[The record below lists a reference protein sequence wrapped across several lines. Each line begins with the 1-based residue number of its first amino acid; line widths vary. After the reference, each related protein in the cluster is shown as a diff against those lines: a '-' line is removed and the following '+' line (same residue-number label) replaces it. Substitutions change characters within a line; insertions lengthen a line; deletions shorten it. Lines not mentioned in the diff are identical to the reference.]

1 MQKNLQYFRVGKKL
15 IKNNTRPFVIAEA
28 GVSHFGSLEKAFKLV
43 DLAYNSGAS
52 AVKFQHFKTDN
63 FISKKFKKWHKRML
77 SRELKD
83 EEIFKLAKYS
93 KKKINFLCTAHDLPT
108 LDFLIKKI
116 KIQAIKIGSGEL
128 MNDEYLK
135 FASKQVLPTIF
146 STGMHTEEQI
156 KKSINI
162 LKSGVLKK
170 IAVLHCVTSY
180 PTNYKDVNLNY
191 MTTIRNYFNGPVG
204 YSDHTF
210 GYKAPLVAA
219 SLGASIIEK
228 HISLDFNVKNAQ
240 DWKVSLNQKEFKE
253 FINSV
258 DDIFKIIGSKKKI
271 ISKSEKKSIIWA
283 KKSLH
288 TNKIIKKGSQIKN
301 EDLIMLRPGNGLPFS
316 YKKKFLG
323 KVARQDLKKNLV
335 INLNH
340 VK

>member
-1 MQKNLQYFRVGKKL
+1 MQKNLQYFKVGKKL
-15 IKNNTRPFVIAEA
+15 IKNNSKPFIIAEA

-52 AVKFQHFKTDN
+52 AIKFQHFKTDN

-83 EEIFKLAKYS
+83 EEIFKLAIYS

-108 LDFLIKKI
+108 LDFLVKKI
-116 KIQAIKIGSGEL
+116 KIKAIKIGSGEL

-135 FASKQVLPTIF
+135 FVSKQVLPTFF

-156 KKSINI
+156 KRSINI
-162 LKSGVLKK
+162 LKSGILKK
-170 IAVLHCVTSY
+170 IAVLHCVTNY
-180 PTNYKDVNLNY
+180 PTKYEDVNLNY
-191 MTTIRNYFNGPVG
+191 MTVIRNYFNGPVG

-210 GYKAPLVAA
+210 GYKAPLVAV

-228 HISLDFNVKNAQ
+228 HISLDFNIKNAQ

-253 FINSV
+253 FTNLV

-271 ISKSEKKSIIWA
+271 ISKNEKKSIIWA
-283 KKSLH
+283 TKSLH
-288 TNKIIKKGSQIKN
+288 TSKILKKGSKIKN
-301 EDLIMLRPGNGLPFS
+301 EDLIMLRPGNGLPFL

-323 KVARQDLKKNLV
+323 RIVRHDLKKNLL
-335 INLNH
+335 IKLKH